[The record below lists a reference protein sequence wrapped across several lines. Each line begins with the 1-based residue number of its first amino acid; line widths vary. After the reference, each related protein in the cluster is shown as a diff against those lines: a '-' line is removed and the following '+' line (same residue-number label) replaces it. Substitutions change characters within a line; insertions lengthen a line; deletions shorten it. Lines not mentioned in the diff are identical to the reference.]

1 MDGPNTDIL
10 SRILDIW
17 LGRLLVL
24 LHRHRLLLTP
34 KRPTRLLWRDPL
46 DAVVMWD
53 RMLNNHSSQKP
64 DEPRA
69 RECLGYNRL
78 EGNGTS
84 RPERL
89 LIWEVLGGH
98 LFTTDNSTLRGTDN
112 TQLLCLAA
120 VIDSAVISWALP
132 GISNGSRQLGLQGQR
147 LLSLPV
153 SYQFRYLPQRFG
165 RRLHCETKRIYQ
177 VDW

>member
-24 LHRHRLLLTP
+24 LLMHRHRLLFTP

-46 DAVVMWD
+46 DAVVMRD
-53 RMLNNHSSQKP
+53 RMLNNHSSHKP

-98 LFTTDNSTLRGTDN
+98 LYTTDNSTLRGTDK
-112 TQLLCLAA
+112 TAA
-120 VIDSAVISWALP
+120 MYGCCDRQCCYFLGASWDIEWFPAARFTRP
-132 GISNGSRQLGLQGQR
+132 TAIEYTSV
-147 LLSLPV
+147 LSIQV
-153 SYQFRYLPQRFG
+153 SSSEIR
-165 RRLHCETKRIYQ
+165 T
-177 VDW
+177 